1 VTKTYYIRSNIQTF
15 EQSNLKSN
23 PSVMKKLLLFT
34 ILLGTSFSFFSC
46 EDLDDNPAEPMLIIK
61 FKFDPTQ
68 ARLNNLG
75 QPTAVAAGHGAQSP
89 IFNTISSHYIE
100 LAPNATT
107 QLGTGTILYHAP
119 ETTLGGANAI
129 DFSKSKIVAEGESFL
144 EIPLRAIA
152 AGNYQWL
159 RVSLSYQNYQI
170 NVRSSGQD
178 YQGTLAS
185 FVGFNTYIGTHTIGN
200 AIFQVD
206 GNRAQGY
213 WAFALNNLPY
223 STSGQAPANATTV
236 PNPIAATSPIPAG
249 SCVVTGQFAN
259 PLTITGLEKKN
270 IVLTVSLS
278 TNNSFEWIDLN
289 NDGKY
294 EPSAGENVVDMGL
307 RGLVPSYGN

>member
-1 VTKTYYIRSNIQTF
+1 
-15 EQSNLKSN
+15 
-23 PSVMKKLLLFT
+23 MKKLLLFV
-34 ILLGTSFSFFSC
+34 IVLGASFSIFSC
-46 EDLDDNPAEPMLIIK
+46 EDLDDKPTEPMLIVK

-68 ARLNNLG
+68 ERLNNFGL
-75 QPTAVAAGHGAQSP
+75 PTALAAGHGAQSP
-89 IFNTISSHYIE
+89 IFNTISSHYVE
-100 LAPNATT
+100 LAPDATT
-107 QLGTGTILYHAP
+107 QLGAGTVLYHAP

-129 DFSKSKIVAEGESFL
+129 DFSQSKIVAEGETFL
-144 EIPLRAIA
+144 EIPLKKIVS
-152 AGNYQWL
+152 GNYQWL

-170 NVRSSGQD
+170 SVRSSGQD

-185 FVGFNTYIGTHTIGN
+185 FVGFNTYIGSHSIGN
-200 AIFQVD
+200 TFFQVD

-213 WAFALNNLPY
+213 WAFALNDLPY

-249 SCVVTGQFAN
+249 SCVVTGKFAT
-259 PLTITGLEKKN
+259 PLAITGYEKKN
-270 IVLTVSLS
+270 IVVTVSLS

-294 EPSAGENVVDMGL
+294 EPAAGETVVDMGL